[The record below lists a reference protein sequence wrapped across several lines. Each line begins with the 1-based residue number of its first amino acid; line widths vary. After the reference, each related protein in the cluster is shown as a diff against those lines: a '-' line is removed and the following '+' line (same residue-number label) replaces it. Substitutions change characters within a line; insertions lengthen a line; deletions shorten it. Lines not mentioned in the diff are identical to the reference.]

1 MAAPPLAE
9 VVDLIKTQSA
19 SAPSLQQ
26 LLTALQQ
33 REDQIIQQLP
43 EVDGAIDALDP
54 ALHTL
59 GLVFILNCKAAAVP
73 LSQPQVVGV
82 FLRQCRGL
90 LLGMDASQVRLL
102 PAQFVG
108 VCTRF
113 AAAAIAVEAPLQA
126 VAPLHAAALALQP
139 TPTHFTPLHAEFLK
153 LCLLAR
159 CYHAA
164 APLLAQE
171 LCHVSKKETD
181 VSPRD
186 LLLYHYYAGMVET
199 GRKRYR
205 SAVDFFTLCVSAPT
219 HVLNTIMLEAYKKC
233 LLCSLVD
240 TGEPPKLPKYTS
252 PTVSRAIKSQ
262 LGPYNELQEA
272 FASGKPP
279 ALRACL
285 DKHAAEYAADRN
297 LGLAK
302 QAADALTR
310 RSVVHLTETYL
321 TLSLGAIASRVGLA
335 DAAAAER
342 LVVAMIGSGEIAA
355 AIDQPAG
362 MVHFLERA
370 ETYEQPSTLHTM
382 EAALDHAV
390 ELAGKLHELHASLAA
405 DPNYLMRSA
414 PPTDRLGGGGGG
426 GAAAAGLGALE
437 EDAVMGFK

>member
-1 MAAPPLAE
+1 M
-9 VVDLIKTQSA
+9 
-19 SAPSLQQ
+19 
-26 LLTALQQ
+26 
-33 REDQIIQQLP
+33 
-43 EVDGAIDALDP
+43 
-54 ALHTL
+54 
-59 GLVFILNCKAAAVP
+59 
-73 LSQPQVVGV
+73 
-82 FLRQCRGL
+82 
-90 LLGMDASQVRLL
+90 
-102 PAQFVG
+102 
-108 VCTRF
+108 
-113 AAAAIAVEAPLQA
+113 
-126 VAPLHAAALALQP
+126 
-139 TPTHFTPLHAEFLK
+139 
-153 LCLLAR
+153 
-159 CYHAA
+159 
-164 APLLAQE
+164 
-171 LCHVSKKETD
+171 SKKETD

-199 GRKRYR
+199 GAEATGRRSTSSPSASPPPPRSSTRSCSRPTR
-205 SAVDFFTLCVSAPT
+205 SAS
-219 HVLNTIMLEAYKKC
+219 
-233 LLCSLVD
+233 LCSSS
-240 TGEPPKLPKYTS
+240 TRA
-252 PTVSRAIKSQ
+252 SRQAAQVHVADGVARDQEQ

-272 FASGKPP
+272 FASGKPA

-310 RSVVHLTETYL
+310 RSVVRLTETYL

-390 ELAGKLHELHASLAA
+390 ELAGKLHELHAS
-405 DPNYLMRSA
+405 PRRIRTTMWSA

-426 GAAAAGLGALE
+426 GGGAGLGALRRTP
-437 EDAVMGFK
+437 